1 MKTDMNE
8 MKCYLKEYSSL
19 YAKNIIN
26 VIGNG
31 NELRSISKKNGFAVA
46 ITPFNDKKF
55 QGEK

>member
-31 NELRSISKKNGFAVA
+31 NELRSISKKNGFADA